1 MLTKG
6 KKVIMK
12 YDFTSILDRN
22 GKDAIAVEHIPIPGA
37 QVKEGF
43 DRIPMWVADMNFPTA
58 PTVVEAM
65 MERVQHPA
73 YGYFDPSEEYYAS
86 IIWWQEKRN
95 GVTGLKP
102 EHIGYENGVLGGVI
116 SALNVMC
123 SKGDNVLLHSPTYI
137 GFTMSLENNGYHI
150 VHSPLVK
157 DENGVW
163 RMDFEDMEKKIVK
176 NRIHA
181 AVFCSPHNPCGR
193 VWERW
198 EIEKAMELYKKYDV
212 FVISDEIWSDLILE
226 GHKHIPTQSV
236 SEDARN
242 RTVAMYAPSKTF
254 NLAGLVGS
262 YHIIYNTWLRE
273 RVLKESSLSHYN
285 AMNVL
290 SMHAL
295 VGAYKPEG
303 YEWLDELRQVL
314 TGNVE
319 FACRYIQDHF
329 EGIEVSKPEG
339 TYMLFLDCTKW
350 CEKHGKTIDE
360 LQRAGVEVGVIW
372 QDGRPF
378 HGPCHIRMN
387 LALPFS
393 RVQEA
398 FERLDRYV
406 FHAN

>member
-43 DRIPMWVADMNFPTA
+43 DRIPMWVADMNFPTV

-86 IIWWQEKRN
+86 IIRWQEKRN

-329 EGIEVSKPEG
+329 DGIEVSKPEG

>member
-1 MLTKG
+1 
-6 KKVIMK
+6 MK
-12 YDFTSILDRN
+12 YDFTSIMDRS
-22 GKDAIAVEHIPIPGA
+22 GKDSIAVDQIPIPGA

-43 DRIPMWVADMNFPTA
+43 DRIPMWVADMNFPTV

-65 MERVQHPA
+65 MGRVQHPA
-73 YGYFDPSEEYYAS
+73 YGYFDPTKEYYDS
-86 IIWWQEKRN
+86 IIRWQETRN

-163 RMDFEDMEKKIVK
+163 RMDFEDMEKKIAEK
-176 NRIHA
+176 HIHA

-254 NLAGLVGS
+254 SLAGLVGS

-329 EGIEVSKPEG
+329 DGIEVSKPEG

>member
-1 MLTKG
+1 
-6 KKVIMK
+6 MK
-12 YDFTSILDRN
+12 YDFTSIMDRS
-22 GKDAIAVEHIPIPGA
+22 GKDSIAVDQIPIPGA

-43 DRIPMWVADMNFPTA
+43 DRIPMWVADMNFPTV

-65 MERVQHPA
+65 MGRVQHPA
-73 YGYFDPSEEYYAS
+73 YGYFDPTKEYYDS
-86 IIWWQEKRN
+86 IIRWQETRN

-163 RMDFEDMEKKIVK
+163 RMDFEDMEKKIAEK
-176 NRIHA
+176 HIHA

-329 EGIEVSKPEG
+329 DGIEVSKPEG

>member
-1 MLTKG
+1 M
-6 KKVIMK
+6 IMK
-12 YDFTSILDRN
+12 YDFTSILDRT

-43 DRIPMWVADMNFPTA
+43 DRIPMWVADMNFPTV

-86 IIWWQEKRN
+86 IIRWQEKRN

-150 VHSPLVK
+150 VHSPLIK

-262 YHIIYNTWLRE
+262 YHIIYNGWLRE

-303 YEWLDELRQVL
+303 YEWVDELRHVL

-329 EGIEVSKPEG
+329 DGIEVSKPEG
-339 TYMLFLDCTKW
+339 TYMLCLDCTKW

-387 LALPFS
+387 LALPLS

-406 FHAN
+406 FHA

>member
-1 MLTKG
+1 M
-6 KKVIMK
+6 IMK

-43 DRIPMWVADMNFPTA
+43 DRIPMWVADMNFPTV

-86 IIWWQEKRN
+86 IIRWQEKRN

-163 RMDFEDMEKKIVK
+163 RMDFEDMEKKIAEK
-176 NRIHA
+176 HIHA

-319 FACRYIQDHF
+319 FACRYIRDHF
-329 EGIEVSKPEG
+329 DGIEVSKPEG

-387 LALPFS
+387 LALPLS

-406 FHAN
+406 FYAK

>member
-22 GKDAIAVEHIPIPGA
+22 GKDAIVVEHIPIPGA
-37 QVKEGF
+37 QVKDGF
-43 DRIPMWVADMNFPTA
+43 DRIPMWVADMNFPTV
-58 PTVVEAM
+58 PTVVETM

-86 IIWWQEKRN
+86 IIRWQEKRN

-150 VHSPLVK
+150 VHSPLIK

-226 GHKHIPTQSV
+226 EHKHIPTQSV

-406 FHAN
+406 FHAK

>member
-1 MLTKG
+1 M
-6 KKVIMK
+6 IMK
-12 YDFTSILDRN
+12 YDFTSILDRT

-43 DRIPMWVADMNFPTA
+43 DRIPMWVADMNFPTV

-86 IIWWQEKRN
+86 IIRWQEKRN

-150 VHSPLVK
+150 VHSPLIK

-262 YHIIYNTWLRE
+262 YHIIYNGWLRE

-303 YEWLDELRQVL
+303 YEWVDELRHVL

-329 EGIEVSKPEG
+329 DGIEVSKPEG

-387 LALPFS
+387 LALPLS

-406 FHAN
+406 FHAK

>member
-12 YDFTSILDRN
+12 YDFTSSLDRN

-86 IIWWQEKRN
+86 IIRWQEKRN
-95 GVTGLKP
+95 GVTGLEP

-406 FHAN
+406 FHAK

>member
-1 MLTKG
+1 
-6 KKVIMK
+6 MK
-12 YDFTSILDRN
+12 YDFTSILDRT

-43 DRIPMWVADMNFPTA
+43 DRIPMWVADMNFPTV

-86 IIWWQEKRN
+86 IIRWQEKRN

-150 VHSPLVK
+150 VHSPLIK

-262 YHIIYNTWLRE
+262 YHIIYNGWLRE

-329 EGIEVSKPEG
+329 DGIEVSKPEG

-387 LALPFS
+387 LALPLS

-406 FHAN
+406 FHAK

>member
-6 KKVIMK
+6 KKMIMK

-43 DRIPMWVADMNFPTA
+43 DRIPMWVADMNFPTV

-86 IIWWQEKRN
+86 IIRWQEKRN

-150 VHSPLVK
+150 VHSPLIK

-350 CEKHGKTIDE
+350 CEKHGKMIDE

-406 FHAN
+406 FHAK

>member
-1 MLTKG
+1 
-6 KKVIMK
+6 MK
-12 YDFTSILDRN
+12 YDFTSILDRT

-43 DRIPMWVADMNFPTA
+43 DRIPMWVADMNFPTV
-58 PTVVEAM
+58 PTIVEAM
-65 MERVQHPA
+65 MERVRHSA
-73 YGYFDPSEEYYAS
+73 YGYFDPSKEYYRS
-86 IIWWQEKRN
+86 IIRWQETRN

-102 EHIGYENGVLGGVI
+102 EHIGYENGVLGGVV

-137 GFTMSLENNGYHI
+137 GFTRCIENNGYNI

-157 DENGVW
+157 DENGIW
-163 RMDFEDMEKKIVK
+163 RMDFADMEEKIVK
-176 NRIHA
+176 NHIHA

-198 EIEKAMELYKKYDV
+198 EIEKAMELYKKHDV
-212 FVISDEIWSDLILE
+212 FVVSDEIWSDLILE

-242 RTVAMYAPSKTF
+242 RTVAMYAPSKIF

-262 YHIIYNTWLRE
+262 YHIIYNSWLRE

-285 AMNVL
+285 EMNVL

-295 VGAYKPEG
+295 IGAYKPEG
-303 YEWLDELRQVL
+303 YEWVDELRQVL

-319 FACRYIQDHF
+319 FACKYIQDHF
-329 EGIEVSKPEG
+329 EGVEVSKPEG

-387 LALPFS
+387 LALPLS

-398 FERLDRYV
+398 FERLEKYV
-406 FHAN
+406 FCY

>member
-1 MLTKG
+1 
-6 KKVIMK
+6 MK
-12 YDFTSILDRN
+12 YDFTSIMDRS
-22 GKDAIAVEHIPIPGA
+22 GKDSIAVDQIPGA

-43 DRIPMWVADMNFPTA
+43 DRIPMWVADMNFPTV

-65 MERVQHPA
+65 MGRVQHPA
-73 YGYFDPSEEYYAS
+73 YGYFDPTKEYYDS
-86 IIWWQEKRN
+86 IIRWQETRN

-163 RMDFEDMEKKIVK
+163 RMDFEDMEKKIAEK
-176 NRIHA
+176 HIHA

-329 EGIEVSKPEG
+329 DGIEVSKPEG

>member
-12 YDFTSILDRN
+12 YDFTSIMDRS
-22 GKDAIAVEHIPIPGA
+22 GKDSIAVDQIPIPGA

-43 DRIPMWVADMNFPTA
+43 DRIPMWVADMNFPTV

-65 MERVQHPA
+65 MGRVQHPA
-73 YGYFDPSEEYYAS
+73 YGYFDPTKEYYDS
-86 IIWWQEKRN
+86 IIRWQETRN

-123 SKGDNVLLHSPTYI
+123 SKGDSVLLHSPTYI

-163 RMDFEDMEKKIVK
+163 RMNFEDMEKKIAEK
-176 NRIHA
+176 HIHA

>member
-43 DRIPMWVADMNFPTA
+43 DRIPMWVADMNFPTV

-86 IIWWQEKRN
+86 IIRWQEKRN

-329 EGIEVSKPEG
+329 DGIEVSKPEG

-393 RVQEA
+393 RLQEA

-406 FHAN
+406 FHAK

>member
-1 MLTKG
+1 M
-6 KKVIMK
+6 IMK

-43 DRIPMWVADMNFPTA
+43 DRIPMWVADMNFPTV

-86 IIWWQEKRN
+86 IIRWQEKRN

-150 VHSPLVK
+150 VHSPLIK

-329 EGIEVSKPEG
+329 DGIEVSKPEG

-350 CEKHGKTIDE
+350 CEKHGKMIDE

-406 FHAN
+406 FHAK